1 MRKKTEKQSVFNC
14 FVAKKKKKDKDNFR
28 IEDKG

>member
-1 MRKKTEKQSVFNC
+1 MGKKTEKQSVFNC
-14 FVAKKKKKDKDNFR
+14 FVAKKKKDKDNFR